1 MPFFRLIT
9 PFSCFYR
16 WFLRQNGVYM
26 QKVPWFFK
34 LKLCRGPGPAGVS
47 HRNTETGT
55 HTHTSHHHHWRL
67 CFKINLRILGTHC
80 RHVSNVWLSASADM
94 QAMYRSSGLFYHCAL
109 HSSQFTHIIHCP
121 GRWGAGTEHWGGIQH
136 SATTATETTATTS
149 GPSLEVTDRLTTF
162 KRRKFSSLSNKLF
175 WNTLYLQDASNDVRY
190 VYKN

>member
-1 MPFFRLIT
+1 MVSFGPFCRLHQQHKYLFIGLCCRVGAGRRTGWSVWLFYVRKAKTLQSSEQHFFAIFCTIRDNAQCLMTQTSRNLSTFNFASLMPFFRLIN

-16 WFLRQNGVYM
+16 WFLRQNGVNM

-67 CFKINLRILGTHC
+67 CCKINLRILGTHC

-94 QAMYRSSGLFYHCAL
+94 
-109 HSSQFTHIIHCP
+109 
-121 GRWGAGTEHWGGIQH
+121 
-136 SATTATETTATTS
+136 
-149 GPSLEVTDRLTTF
+149 
-162 KRRKFSSLSNKLF
+162 
-175 WNTLYLQDASNDVRY
+175 
-190 VYKN
+190 